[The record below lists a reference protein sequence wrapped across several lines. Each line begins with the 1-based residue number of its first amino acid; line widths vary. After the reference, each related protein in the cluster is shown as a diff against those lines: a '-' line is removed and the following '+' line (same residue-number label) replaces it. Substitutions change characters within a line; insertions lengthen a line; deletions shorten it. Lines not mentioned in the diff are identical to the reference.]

1 MIVFSP
7 KKPTNIFMKLLFKI
21 FQIAFFALPLIAM
34 RADKPL
40 KVVFFGDSITQA
52 GVGPTGYITKVSE
65 MLRAKG
71 QDAEY
76 ELIGAGIGGN
86 KVYDLYLRL
95 EDDVLAKKPD
105 VVFIYV
111 GINDVWHKAS
121 SGTGTDADKYVKFYE
136 ALIKKLKAQNIRV
149 IVCTPTV
156 IGERNDNS
164 NAQDGDLNQ
173 YAKLIREI
181 ASRNS
186 VQLCDLRKSFQDYL
200 IQNNPENKEKGILT
214 SDRVHLTDAGNVF
227 LAEKMLEALVQ
238 K

>member
-1 MIVFSP
+1 MRFLS
-7 KKPTNIFMKLLFKI
+7 KLL
-21 FQIAFFALPLIAM
+21 QVAFFVLPLLAM
-34 RADKPL
+34 RQDKPL
-40 KVVFFGDSITQA
+40 RVVFFGDSITQA
-52 GVGPTGYITKVSE
+52 GVGPTGYITKVGE
-65 MLRAKG
+65 MLKAKG
-71 QDAEY
+71 QDGQY

-111 GINDVWHKAS
+111 GINDVWHKTS
-121 SGTGTDADKYVKFYE
+121 SGTGTDPDKYVKFYE
-136 ALIKKLKAQNIRV
+136 ALIKKMKAQNIRV

-156 IGERNDNS
+156 IGERNDAS

-173 YAKLIREI
+173 YSKLIREI
-181 ASRNS
+181 ATRNGL
-186 VQLCDLRKSFQDYL
+186 QLLDLRKQFLDYL
-200 IQNNPENKEKGILT
+200 GSNNPENKEKGILT
-214 SDRVHLTDAGNVF
+214 SDRVHLTEAGNQF